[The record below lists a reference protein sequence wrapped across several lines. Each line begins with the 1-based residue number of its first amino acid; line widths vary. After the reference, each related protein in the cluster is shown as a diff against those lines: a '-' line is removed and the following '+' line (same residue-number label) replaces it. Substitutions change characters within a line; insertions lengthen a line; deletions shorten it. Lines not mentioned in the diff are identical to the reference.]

1 MSNSQVS
8 NIFDLIE
15 RKQYNEALRS
25 TNALLS
31 KSSQNPVLL
40 SLKAYILF
48 FLNRRTECY
57 NTAIQARNI
66 LNMDI
71 YSIRRLTIVF
81 DLLEKPE
88 EICPIHEHA
97 FNTNPTQQNAD
108 SLFISY
114 VQAGLTEKQTKVLFL
129 FYFHNCLFF
138 FYLYAYIYLICIFF
152 SYLFNYISFII
163 YQCILFGQLLVIFS
177 KL

>member
-1 MSNSQVS
+1 MSNSQIS

-25 TNALLS
+25 TNALVS

-40 SLKAYILF
+40 SLKAHILF
-48 FLNRRTECY
+48 FLNRKTECY
-57 NTAIQARNI
+57 DTAIQARNI

-114 VQAGLTEKQTKVLFL
+114 VQAGLIEKQTKVLFL

-138 FYLYAYIYLICIFF
+138 LFICIYISCLLFF
-152 SYLFNYISFII
+152 SYLFNCISFII